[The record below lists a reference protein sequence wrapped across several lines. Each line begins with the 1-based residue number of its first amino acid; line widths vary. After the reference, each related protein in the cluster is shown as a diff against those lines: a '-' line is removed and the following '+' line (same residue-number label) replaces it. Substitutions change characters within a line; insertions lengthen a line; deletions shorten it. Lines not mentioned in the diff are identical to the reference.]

1 MGRYYW
7 DKKKTVENCLTIDIP
22 YLTKYGYFCGHK
34 DGRVAWSRNGE
45 KIASIGVTVSVTD
58 DEGYIKF
65 NHTTTHRSTGDK
77 SENDY
82 NAALTSTPCHFGGE
96 RYWFICPLTINGNYC
111 GRRVGTL
118 YKAPGANYYGCRHC
132 YNLSY
137 ESRNESR
144 FGRFAAFGY
153 ILKAERQYEELYNKI
168 KRWTYDDKPTR
179 KARKLQALGAKME
192 ASQKMVAKY
201 GGISL

>member
-7 DKKKTVENCLTIDIP
+7 DKKKTVENCLTIEIP
-22 YLTKYGYFCGHK
+22 YLTKHGYFCGHK

-82 NAALTSTPCHFGGE
+82 NAALTITPCQFGGV
-96 RYWFICPLTINGNYC
+96 RYWFICPRVINGNHC

-118 YKAPGANYYGCRHC
+118 YLPPGGGRFGCRHC

-137 ESRNESR
+137 KSRNKSR
-144 FGRFAAFGY
+144 YGPFGNLSYLIKTEQR
-153 ILKAERQYEELYNKI
+153 YEDLYYQV

-179 KARKLQALGAKME
+179 KARKLQALEAKME
-192 ASQKMVAKY
+192 ASQNMLSQY
-201 GGISL
+201 GGI